1 MKSFMAVFLSLLI
14 FIYVANTQPSFA
26 QEKKEKTKKEVKKED
41 VKKEKTKRES
51 GKQTTNE
58 FGDDVAGKTKDGKIV
73 YAGPKGGF
81 YYLTSGG
88 NKSYI
93 KENELIGAKV
103 VGKTKDGKNI
113 YEGPRGG
120 YYYYNSNN
128 EKTYVKK
135 G

>member
-1 MKSFMAVFLSLLI
+1 MKSSLLLLLAASFL
-14 FIYVANTQPSFA
+14 FIGLNQPSTA
-26 QEKKEKTKKEVKKED
+26 QEKKEKFKKEIKKEEPKKLEVKKESKD
-41 VKKEKTKRES
+41 E
-51 GKQTTNE
+51 
-58 FGDDVAGKTKDGKIV
+58 VAGKTKDGKIV

-93 KENELIGAKV
+93 KESELVGAKI
-103 VGKTKDGKNI
+103 VGKTKDGRNI

-120 YYYYNSNN
+120 HYYYNSAN

-135 G
+135 N

>member
-1 MKSFMAVFLSLLI
+1 MKSLITMFLAATMIL
-14 FIYVANTQPSFA
+14 FIGLSQPSCA
-26 QEKKEKTKKEVKKED
+26 QEKKDKTKKEIEKED
-41 VKKEKTKRES
+41 VKKESKKS
-51 GKQTTNE
+51 FKNE
-58 FGDDVAGKTKDGKIV
+58 FGDDIAGKTKDGRIV

-93 KENELIGAKV
+93 KESELIGAKV

-120 YYYYNSNN
+120 HYYYNSNN

-135 G
+135 D